1 MCRFAEHSNVIESP
15 GPMPGFPTQMTR
27 RGFVGAVAAGALAT
41 RAGAATVPDR
51 ATSAAAFL
59 TRPDLTPP
67 PLTISTP
74 ANGTNAGF
82 VFLAPY
88 DITGTAP
95 VPGKYGPMILDE
107 NGQLVWYLPRK
118 ALTAMD
124 LKVQKFRGQRVLTWY
139 EGDVLSGYGGRY
151 HIYDNT
157 YHEIARV
164 SAGNGFSGD
173 LHEFLITSRDTALIA
188 IYGQVTSN
196 LTAVG
201 GSATGQLVIGIV
213 QEIEIPSG
221 RVLFQW
227 SSFDHVP
234 VTESN
239 MTQVTTFGNV
249 DYFHLNSIGVDLDGD
264 LLISARHTSTVY
276 KVDRKTGAIKWR
288 LGGKRSD
295 FRFLPGAAFN
305 FQHDVRRHADGT
317 LTIFDNGAFA
327 PGQTVEPFTRPIRLS
342 LDMNAMTATLVEEYL
357 PAAPRVSWAM
367 GNVQQLPDDGVFVG
381 WGTAG
386 AFTEF
391 DAAGGV
397 RFDASFTDASI
408 SYRAFRS
415 PWTAKPTGHPAVV
428 VAPSPNGTLLVYA
441 SWNGATEVDAWQVR
455 GGTNPAA
462 LKELRT
468 VPRTGFETAIPIPRA
483 TGHVVV
489 AALAVSGKQLAV
501 SAPVTI

>member
-1 MCRFAEHSNVIESP
+1 
-15 GPMPGFPTQMTR
+15 MPGFPTQMTR
-27 RGFVGAVAAGALAT
+27 RGFVGAVAAGALTA
-41 RAGAATVPDR
+41 RAGAAAVP
-51 ATSAAAFL
+51 AIAAATPVHRTNVFV
-59 TRPDLTPP
+59 TRPDLAPP
-67 PLTISTP
+67 PLAISTP
-74 ANGTNAGF
+74 ANGTSAGF

-88 DITGTAP
+88 DISGTAP
-95 VPGKYGPMILDE
+95 VPGQYGPMILDE

-124 LKVQKFRGQRVLTWY
+124 LKVQRYRGQHVLTWY

-173 LHEFLITSRDTALIA
+173 LHEFVITSRDTALIA
-188 IYGQVTSN
+188 IYGQVTAD

-201 GSATGQLVIGIV
+201 GAAAGQLVIGIV
-213 QEIEIPSG
+213 QEIEIATG
-221 RVLFQW
+221 KVLFQW

-288 LGGKRSD
+288 LGGKHSD
-295 FRFLPGAAFN
+295 FQFGPGAAFN
-305 FQHDVRRHADGT
+305 YQHDVRRHADGT
-317 LTIFDNGAFA
+317 LTIFDNGAWA

-342 LDMNAMTATLVEEYL
+342 LDMNAMTATLVKEYL
-357 PAAPRVSWAM
+357 PATPRVSWAM
-367 GNVQQLPDDGVFVG
+367 GNVQQLPDEGVSSG
-381 WGTAG
+381 GGQPA

-391 DAAGGV
+391 DATGAV
-397 RFDASFTDASI
+397 RYDASFADQSI

-415 PWTAKPTGHPAVV
+415 PWAAKPTGHPAVV
-428 VAPSPNGTLLVYA
+428 ARPNPNGTLTVYV
-441 SWNGATEVDAWQVR
+441 SWNGSTEVDAWQVR
-455 GGTNPAA
+455 GGAHPAA
-462 LKELRT
+462 LKTLRT
-468 VPRTGFETAIPIPRA
+468 VPRTGFETAIMIPR
-483 TGHVVV
+483 TSGHVVV
-489 AALAVSGKQLAV
+489 AALGVSGKQLAV
-501 SAPVTI
+501 SAPVPV

>member
-1 MCRFAEHSNVIESP
+1 
-15 GPMPGFPTQMTR
+15 MPGFPTQMTR
-27 RGFVGAVAAGALAT
+27 RGFVGAVAAGAVAA
-41 RAGAATVPDR
+41 RAGAAPS
-51 ATSAAAFL
+51 ASSAATALTSTAAFVS
-59 TRPDLTPP
+59 RPDLTPP
-67 PLTISTP
+67 PLTISMP
-74 ANGTNAGF
+74 ANGTSAGF

-88 DITGTAP
+88 DISGTVP

-124 LKVQKFRGQRVLTWY
+124 LKVQRYRGQHVLTWY

-157 YHEIARV
+157 YHEVAKV

-173 LHEFLITSRDTALIA
+173 LHEFVITSRDTALIA
-188 IYGQVTSN
+188 IYGQVTAN
-196 LTAVG
+196 LTSVG
-201 GSATGQLVIGIV
+201 GAAAGQLVIGIV
-213 QEIEIPSG
+213 QEIDIPTG
-221 RVLFQW
+221 KVLFQW
-227 SSFDHVP
+227 SSYDHVP

-239 MTQVTTFGNV
+239 MTQVTSFGNV

-264 LLISARHTSTVY
+264 LLISSRHTSTVY

-288 LGGKRSD
+288 LGGKQSD

-305 FQHDVRRHADGT
+305 YQHDVRRHADGT

-327 PGQTVEPFTRPIRLS
+327 PGDSIEPFTRPIRLA
-342 LDMNAMTATLVEEYL
+342 LDMNAMTATLVDEYL
-357 PAAPRVSWAM
+357 PATPRSSWAM
-367 GNVQQLPDDGVFVG
+367 GNVQQLPDQGVFVG

-391 DAAGGV
+391 DAKGAV
-397 RFDASFTDASI
+397 RFDASFADESI

-415 PWTAKPTGHPAVV
+415 QWTAKPSGHPAVV
-428 VAPSPNGTLLVYA
+428 VKPNPNGTLTVYA

-455 GGTNPAA
+455 GGLNAAA
-462 LKELRT
+462 LKTLRT
-468 VPRTGFETAIPIPRA
+468 VPRTGFETAIMIPR
-483 TGHVVV
+483 TSGHLVV
-489 AALAVSGKQLAV
+489 AALGVSGRQLAV
-501 SAPVTI
+501 SASIPV